1 MTPTTAP
8 ARPDASGTAPV
19 DARVPA
25 RRLLPLAAQHVLAM
39 TAAPVSTVFLT
50 AGTLRLAPGATASLL
65 SAVLV
70 LCGAGAL
77 LQSLGVWRIG
87 AKLPF
92 VMLPGGAATALFL
105 QIAQDHGTPTAAGS
119 VLLAAALLIAVLPLY
134 ARVVRLFPPL
144 VMGVTVLLIGIAM
157 IRVAARLVT
166 GPDGTGEPRA
176 VLLAGLTV
184 AATVGAYVLLRGVW
198 RQTAILTGMA
208 AGVLLAVVTGLGTFA
223 PAPGSGFSLPALL
236 PYGTPRFDVLA
247 ALPLLVFS
255 LTTLAE
261 ITGQTVLNSE
271 TAGRVP
277 DPGKDVPRVARADA
291 LVSLVGG
298 LFGTSLMVTS
308 AENIGIGRLTG
319 VRSRFVTAAAG
330 ALLIGIGLATP
341 VSRALAGI
349 PEAVVGGSS
358 LVVYA
363 VIAVMGVEML
373 RRADLSGAGTSPMAA
388 ALALAAGLLPL
399 LTPGLYDGFPAWART
414 ILGSGV
420 VAGTLTAVLLTAL
433 LGRFDGRFDGRFE
446 RRGGPSEP
454 VHGRTGDPEPRAPE

>member
-1 MTPTTAP
+1 MNPTTAP
-8 ARPDASGTAPV
+8 APATESGTAPV

-39 TAAPVSTVFLT
+39 IAAPVSTVFLT
-50 AGTLRLAPGATASLL
+50 AGTLRLAPGTTASLL
-65 SAVLV
+65 SAVLI

-87 AKLPF
+87 ARLPF

-166 GPDGTGEPRA
+166 GPDGEGEPRA

-236 PYGTPRFDVLA
+236 PYGTPVFDVLA

-271 TAGRVP
+271 TVGRTP
-277 DPGKDVPRVARADA
+277 DPGRDVPRVARADA

-319 VRSRFVTAAAG
+319 VRSRFVTAGAG
-330 ALLIGIGLATP
+330 VLLIGVGLATP

-373 RRADLSGAGTSPMAA
+373 RRAELSGTGTGTMVA

-399 LTPGLYDGFPAWART
+399 LTPGLYDGFPGWART

-433 LGRFDGRFDGRFE
+433 LGRFDRRDGPHDDVRS
-446 RRGGPSEP
+446 RRNYGKKHVTS
-454 VHGRTGDPEPRAPE
+454 